1 MRYAICALVL
11 TLSACV
17 TSRPIMLSNGT
28 QALAINCPGAAR
40 DFAECMSKAA
50 EACGGAYQRVDRDG
64 SALGSAIPPSNN
76 VFYMGA
82 VHHTLII
89 KCGEQVEGSGLAS
102 LPLTA
107 TSGGDA
113 AHGPL

>member
-17 TSRPIMLSNGT
+17 TSRPVMLSNGSRG
-28 QALAINCPGAAR
+28 LAINCPGAAR
-40 DFAECMSKAA
+40 DFAECMGRAA
-50 EACGGAYQRVDRDG
+50 KACGGSYQVVDRDG
-64 SALGSAIPPSNN
+64 SVLGSAIQPASN

-82 VHHTLII
+82 VHRTVII
-89 KCGEQVEGSGLAS
+89 KCGEQVERAGLSS

-107 TSGGDA
+107 TSGCDA
-113 AHGPL
+113 AHGPR

>member
-17 TSRPIMLSNGT
+17 TSRPIMLSNGS
-28 QALAINCPGAAR
+28 QGLAISCAGAAR
-40 DFAECMSKAA
+40 DYGECMSKAA
-50 EACGGAYQRVDRDG
+50 KACGGAYRMVDRDG
-64 SALGSAIPPSNN
+64 SVLGSANPPANN

-82 VHHTLII
+82 VHRTLII
-89 KCGEQVEGSGLAS
+89 TCAEQGAGLAS

-107 TSGGDA
+107 TSDGDT
-113 AHGPL
+113 AHVTH